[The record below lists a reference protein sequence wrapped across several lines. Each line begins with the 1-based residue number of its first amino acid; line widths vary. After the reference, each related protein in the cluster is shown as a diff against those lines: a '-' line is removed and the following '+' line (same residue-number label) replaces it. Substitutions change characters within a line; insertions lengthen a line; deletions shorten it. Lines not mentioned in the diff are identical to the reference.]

1 MAEKMMPYALRMT
14 LAVLANKP
22 DECPQH
28 FCRVRQRNDQRVDER
43 CKPV

>member
-22 DECPQH
+22 DDARSICLI
-28 FCRVRQRNDQRVDER
+28 CVSTMT
-43 CKPV
+43 